1 MSTEPKRTC
10 AACGTELSAAMIFCP
25 VCMLHQAL
33 GREGDS
39 GESCFGEVDQT
50 IPDQAT
56 SQFEHYELVKG
67 EDGKPVELGRGAMG
81 VTYKAFDVDL
91 RLPVTLKLISEKY
104 IGDQTARLRFLRE
117 ARAAAKVRH
126 SNVASVLHLGRSSQ
140 GYFYAME
147 FVEGETLESLI
158 IRSGRLEVKLA
169 LEIVQQVAAGLTAV
183 DKENLVH
190 RDIKPSNIMVSLER
204 GGDRTAKII
213 DLGLAKTVGASD
225 SESVISVAG
234 GFAGTPEFASPEQFA
249 GVGVDIRSD
258 LYSLG
263 VTLWEM
269 LTGQT
274 PFRGSP
280 AEVMTQHQ
288 RGALPL
294 KALAEVPQP
303 VVALLEVLL
312 EKDPAR
318 RLQSPAALLKAL
330 PKVTAAV
337 KTGRTLTHQSVREL
351 ADQAPGASAKALEI
365 LSNLRGV
372 FGRLTL
378 WPALVLAI
386 VAAIWWFSYS
396 QHRGIKGISGEIKE
410 ISEEARH
417 ITKEKIRAQLLES
430 VERTRE
436 EALAEAQKAKGW
448 EERDRLRRAAE
459 KTYAGSVSRIDELA
473 VSFAEIEGTARSS
486 QIFDEMTRILA
497 QEGVDQALAYAATQQ
512 PTILEKVKGRAA
524 AAREKNRDDLLP
536 LLKSAQLQ
544 ADRNQPAKAESLF
557 ADILALEPDWPDA
570 RNALAW
576 FLIQQGRAVE
586 PGKGNLKL
594 KKAVELCQGTL
605 ALDLREKSPRSWAMT
620 QNNLGLALRE
630 LGTRSGG
637 EEGNKRFQDAVAA
650 YHAALEVYTR
660 ADLPQDWAGTQKNL
674 GIALQELG
682 TRSGGE
688 EGNKLLQDAVGAYR
702 SALEVYT
709 RVDRPQDWATT
720 QNDLGAALQ
729 ELGIRSGGE
738 VGRKLFQDAVSA
750 YRSALEVRTRA
761 DRPQSWAATQNNL
774 GIAHYEL
781 GIRSAGEE
789 GRKLLQDA
797 VVAYRSALEVS
808 TRTDQPQTWA
818 ATQNNLGVAL
828 DDLGMRSGGEEGRKL
843 LQEAVAAYRSALEVR
858 TRADLPQDWA
868 LTQNNLGAA
877 LQELGTRSD
886 GEEGRKMLQ
895 DAVSVHRSALEVLT
909 RADLPQGW
917 ANAQNNLGDALK
929 SLGIRGAGEEGR
941 KLLQD
946 AVSAYRLA
954 LEVRNRVDLPQEWAT
969 TQNNLGEA
977 LRELGMRSGKE
988 EGRKLLEEALSD
1000 FRSALEVRTRVDLP
1014 QDWVETQ
1021 SNLSDALRVLGNQL
1035 EGGEGLKWK
1044 RESVKLLR
1052 EVVFYQPDDMSR
1064 YRLALALAGLGFDLV
1079 LNRQLEESQRLC
1091 EEAQRL
1097 ASEIG
1102 EGIQNSERAN
1112 LILIQKNLA
1121 HALLLQGRYDEALT
1135 IYLQYWDKPLN
1146 GKTFGELALEDF
1158 AALDRAG
1165 LADPGLSRVKQAL
1178 IRN

>member
-1 MSTEPKRTC
+1 MRTEPKRTC
-10 AACGTELSAAMIFCP
+10 AACGTELSGAMIFCP

-39 GESCFGEVDQT
+39 GESCFGEVDKPIPEQT
-50 IPDQAT
+50 TP
-56 SQFEHYELVKG
+56 QFEHYELVRD

-104 IGDQTARLRFLRE
+104 IGDQTARLGFLRE
-117 ARAAAKVRH
+117 ERAAGVSP
-126 SNVASVLHLGRSSQ
+126 SNGASVLQLGRSSQ

-190 RDIKPSNIMVSLER
+190 RDIKPSNIMVSLEG

-372 FGRLTL
+372 FGRLIL

-386 VAAIWWFSYS
+386 VAAIWWFGYS

-430 VERTRE
+430 VEHTRE
-436 EALAEAQKAKGW
+436 EALAEGQKAKGW

-486 QIFDEMTRILA
+486 RVFDEMTRILA

-512 PTILEKVKGRAA
+512 PTILEKVKSRAA
-524 AAREKNRDDLLP
+524 AAREKNRGELLP

-544 ADRNQPAKAESLF
+544 GDRNQASKAESLF

-570 RNALAW
+570 RNGFAS
-576 FLIQQGRAVE
+576 FLIQQGEVIE

-594 KKAVELCQGTL
+594 RKAAELCQGTL
-605 ALDLREKSPRSWAMT
+605 SLDPSERSPQDGAKA
-620 QNNLGLALRE
+620 QNNLGTALRE
-630 LGTRSGG
+630 LGTRSDG
-637 EEGNKRFQDAVAA
+637 EEARKLLRDAVAA
-650 YHAALEVYTR
+650 FRSALEVRTK
-660 ADLPQDWAGTQKNL
+660 ADLPQDWAMTQTSL
-674 GIALQELG
+674 GIALKELG
-682 TRSGGE
+682 IRSDGE
-688 EGNKLLQDAVGAYR
+688 EGNKLLQGGVAAYR
-702 SALEVYT
+702 SSLEIFT
-709 RVDRPQDWATT
+709 KANSAQD
-720 QNDLGAALQ
+720 
-729 ELGIRSGGE
+729 
-738 VGRKLFQDAVSA
+738 
-750 YRSALEVRTRA
+750 
-761 DRPQSWAATQNNL
+761 WAATQNNL
-774 GIAHYEL
+774 GIALEELGIRSGAEKGRKLFQDALDAYRSALEVFTRADQPQNWAIGQNNLGNTLKELATRSDPTEARQLLEEAVAADRSALEVRPRADLPQDWAWTQNDLGNALKELGMRTGGNEGRKLLEDALAAFRSALEVRTKAQLPQDWAQTQNDLGGALYEL

-797 VVAYRSALEVS
+797 V
-808 TRTDQPQTWA
+808 A
-818 ATQNNLGVAL
+818 A
-828 DDLGMRSGGEEGRKL
+828 D
-843 LQEAVAAYRSALEVR
+843 RSALEVR

-868 LTQNNLGAA
+868 ITQNNLSVA
-877 LQELGTRSD
+877 LG
-886 GEEGRKMLQ
+886 
-895 DAVSVHRSALEVLT
+895 
-909 RADLPQGW
+909 
-917 ANAQNNLGDALK
+917 
-929 SLGIRGAGEEGR
+929 
-941 KLLQD
+941 
-946 AVSAYRLA
+946 
-954 LEVRNRVDLPQEWAT
+954 
-969 TQNNLGEA
+969 
-977 LRELGMRSGKE
+977 
-988 EGRKLLEEALSD
+988 
-1000 FRSALEVRTRVDLP
+1000 
-1014 QDWVETQ
+1014 
-1021 SNLSDALRVLGNQL
+1021 
-1035 EGGEGLKWK
+1035 
-1044 RESVKLLR
+1044 
-1052 EVVFYQPDDMSR
+1052 
-1064 YRLALALAGLGFDLV
+1064 
-1079 LNRQLEESQRLC
+1079 
-1091 EEAQRL
+1091 
-1097 ASEIG
+1097 
-1102 EGIQNSERAN
+1102 
-1112 LILIQKNLA
+1112 
-1121 HALLLQGRYDEALT
+1121 
-1135 IYLQYWDKPLN
+1135 
-1146 GKTFGELALEDF
+1146 
-1158 AALDRAG
+1158 
-1165 LADPGLSRVKQAL
+1165 
-1178 IRN
+1178 

>member
-1 MSTEPKRTC
+1 
-10 AACGTELSAAMIFCP
+10 
-25 VCMLHQAL
+25 
-33 GREGDS
+33 
-39 GESCFGEVDQT
+39 
-50 IPDQAT
+50 
-56 SQFEHYELVKG
+56 
-67 EDGKPVELGRGAMG
+67 
-81 VTYKAFDVDL
+81 
-91 RLPVTLKLISEKY
+91 
-104 IGDQTARLRFLRE
+104 
-117 ARAAAKVRH
+117 
-126 SNVASVLHLGRSSQ
+126 VASVLHLGRSSQ

-169 LEIVQQVAAGLTAV
+169 LEIVQQVAAGLSAV
-183 DKENLVH
+183 DKQNLVH

-204 GGDRTAKII
+204 GGDRTVKII

-294 KALAEVPQP
+294 KALAGVPQP

-318 RLQSPAALLKAL
+318 RLQNPAALLKAL
-330 PKVTAAV
+330 PKVAQAV

-351 ADQAPGASAKALEI
+351 ADQAPGASAKVLEI
-365 LSNLRGV
+365 LSNLQNV
-372 FGRLTL
+372 FGRLIL

-386 VAAIWWFSYS
+386 VAATWWFSYS

-417 ITKEKIRAQLLES
+417 ITKEKIRTQLLES

-486 QIFDEMTRILA
+486 QVFDEMTRILA

-544 ADRNQPAKAESLF
+544 GDRNQPAKAESLF

-576 FLIQQGRAVE
+576 FLIQQGRAIE

-605 ALDLREKSPRSWAMT
+605 ALNLREKSPQAWALT
-620 QNNLGLALRE
+620 QRNLGSARYE
-630 LGTRSGG
+630 LGIRSGG
-637 EEGNKRFQDAVAA
+637 EEVNKLLQDAVAN
-650 YHAALEVYTR
+650 YRSALEVYTR
-660 ADLPQDWAGTQKNL
+660 ADLPRDWAKTQNDLGNALSDLGIRSSGEEGRERLQEAVAAYRFALEVRTKPDLPQDWAKTQNNL
-674 GIALQELG
+674 AITLQELG
-682 TRSGGE
+682 TRS
-688 EGNKLLQDAVGAYR
+688 QGA
-702 SALEVYT
+702 
-709 RVDRPQDWATT
+709 
-720 QNDLGAALQ
+720 
-729 ELGIRSGGE
+729 
-738 VGRKLFQDAVSA
+738 
-750 YRSALEVRTRA
+750 
-761 DRPQSWAATQNNL
+761 
-774 GIAHYEL
+774 
-781 GIRSAGEE
+781 E

-797 VVAYRSALEVS
+797 VAAFRSALEVFNKADP
-808 TRTDQPQTWA
+808 TQDWA
-818 ATQNNLGVAL
+818 SAQINLGNAL
-828 DDLGMRSGGEEGRKL
+828 NELGSRSAGEEGRKL
-843 LQEAVAAYRSALEVR
+843 LQEAVAAYRSALEVFTKADQPQYWAVVQNNLGSPLKELGAR
-858 TRADLPQDWA
+858 SAGEEGNKLLQDAVAAYRSALEVCTKADLPQVWAKTQNNLGATLKELGTRSRGDEGRKLLQDAVTADRSALEVFTKADLPQDWA
-868 LTQNNLGAA
+868 ETENNLGAA
-877 LQELGTRSD
+877 LKELGTRT
-886 GEEGRKMLQ
+886 Q
-895 DAVSVHRSALEVLT
+895 
-909 RADLPQGW
+909 
-917 ANAQNNLGDALK
+917 
-929 SLGIRGAGEEGR
+929 GEEGR

-946 AVSAYRLA
+946 AIAADRSA
-954 LEVRNRVDLPQEWAT
+954 LEIRTRTDLPQDWAE
-969 TQNNLGEA
+969 TQSNLGAA
-977 LRELGMRSGKE
+977 LRELGTRSDPE
-988 EGRKLLEEALSD
+988 ESRNLLQDAVTAY
-1000 FRSALEVRTRVDLP
+1000 RSALEVFTNADLP
-1014 QDWVETQ
+1014 QNWAETQ
-1021 SNLSDALRVLGNQL
+1021 NNLSDTLWVLGNQL
-1035 EGGEGLKWK
+1035 GGQEGLKPK
-1044 RESVKLLR
+1044 RESVELLR
-1052 EVVFYQPDDMSR
+1052 DVMSNQPDDLSR
-1064 YRLALALAGLGFDLV
+1064 YRLARALGTLAFNLIFNGQFAEA
-1079 LNRQLEESQRLC
+1079 RTRC

-1097 ASEIG
+1097 ADKIG
-1102 EGIQNSERAN
+1102 DGIEKSDREE
-1112 LILIQKNLA
+1112 LIFIQKNLA
-1121 HALLLQGRYDEALT
+1121 HALIFQSDYDEAFA
-1135 IYLQYWDKPLN
+1135 IYSRNWDKPLN
-1146 GKTFGELALEDF
+1146 GKTFGEVTQEDF
-1158 AALDRAG
+1158 AAFDKAG
-1165 LADPGLSRVKQAL
+1165 LIAPDISRMKRAL
-1178 IRN
+1178 GI